1 MNNYGVNPT
10 MEEHPGG
17 SSHAIDEE
25 NFKSTGSAVS
35 WGAVF
40 AGAAGAASLSLI
52 LLLLGTGLG
61 LSSVSPWSDRGASAA
76 AVGLAAILWLT
87 FTQLASSAM
96 GGYLAGRP
104 RTRWAG
110 LHTDEVYF
118 RDTAHGFLAW
128 AVATLLTAALLTSA
142 VSSILGAGAK
152 TGAAIVGGATTAAT
166 AAGAASA
173 SGAVSAAEESDA
185 SSSPMSYFV
194 DSLFRKDASQSA
206 NSAGGASAAA
216 TSPLAPSGLQQDT
229 MAITTSEVSR
239 IFMNSLRA
247 GSLPPEDAAYL
258 GQAVA
263 QRTGMNQQDAQKRVT
278 DTFAKVQAPI
288 DDAKTKA
295 RQAADAARKTTSYA
309 SLWLV
314 VSMLIGAFSASLSAI
329 YGGRRRDL

>member
-1 MNNYGVNPT
+1 MNNYSVSPAG
-10 MEEHPGG
+10 EEHPGG
-17 SSHAIDEE
+17 SSHATNEE
-25 NFKSTGSAVS
+25 NFKSMGSAVS
-35 WGAVF
+35 WGAIF

-61 LSSVSPWSDRGASAA
+61 LSSISPWSDRGASAA
-76 AVGLAAILWLT
+76 AVGIAAILWLT
-87 FTQLASSAM
+87 FTQLTSSAM
-96 GGYLAGRP
+96 GGYLAGRL

-152 TGAAIVGGATTAAT
+152 AGAVVAGGATTAAT
-166 AAGAASA
+166 AAGV
-173 SGAVSAAEESDA
+173 SGAANAAEDSDA
-185 SSSPMSYFV
+185 SSGPMSYFV
-194 DSLFRKDASQSA
+194 DSLFRKDANQSA
-206 NSAGGASAAA
+206 NPAGGAPAGAASASASA
-216 TSPLAPSGLQQDT
+216 SSGPQQDT

-263 QRTGMNQQDAQKRVT
+263 QRTGLSQQDAQKRVT
-278 DTFAKVQAPI
+278 DTFAKTQAAI

-295 RQAADAARKTTSYA
+295 RQAADAARKATSYA

>member
-76 AVGLAAILWLT
+76 TVGLAAILRLT
-87 FTQLASSAM
+87 FTQLASSTM
-96 GGYLAGRP
+96 GGYLASRP

-142 VSSILGAGAK
+142 VSSILRVGAKAGA
-152 TGAAIVGGATTAAT
+152 AVVGGAASAAT
-166 AAGAASA
+166 AASAAGMPA
-173 SGAVSAAEESDA
+173 AANAAEESKA
-185 SSSPMSYFV
+185 SSDPMSYFV
-194 DSLFRKDASQSA
+194 DSLFRRDASQSA
-206 NSAGGASAAA
+206 NPAGAASSSAS
-216 TSPLAPSGLQQDT
+216 SDSKQDA
-229 MAITTSEVSR
+229 MAINTAEVSR
-239 IFMNSLRA
+239 IFMNSLLA
-247 GSLPPEDAAYL
+247 GSLPPEDAAYRSSH
-258 GQAVA
+258 
-263 QRTGMNQQDAQKRVT
+263 RTAHRTEPTGCTEAGDRHV
-278 DTFAKVQAPI
+278 
-288 DDAKTKA
+288 
-295 RQAADAARKTTSYA
+295 RQNA
-309 SLWLV
+309 SRYRCCKDK
-314 VSMLIGAFSASLSAI
+314 SPASS
-329 YGGRRRDL
+329 